1 MQVEYNSK
9 KTLRIV
15 KTQLILSKYY
25 YCFYKTRDISQV
37 FQKWWVKIGCNE
49 ILSYICNA
57 NVEILSTL
65 FNWKSIRRLSVKIAA
80 LVFLLQDK
88 PNLHKGESGSLQP
101 PMEVR
106 YCLQSWNWSWSTLRA
121 WSALRG
127 SWFCLT

>member
-9 KTLRIV
+9 KILRIV

-37 FQKWWVKIGCNE
+37 FQKRRVKVGCNE

-65 FNWKSIRRLSVKIAA
+65 FN
-80 LVFLLQDK
+80 
-88 PNLHKGESGSLQP
+88 
-101 PMEVR
+101 
-106 YCLQSWNWSWSTLRA
+106 
-121 WSALRG
+121 
-127 SWFCLT
+127 